1 MRKLL
6 YCIFIVLPFLCSC
19 IGDDCSTC
27 VEMAYETR
35 VTLKISN
42 TSSLTKSTSPEL
54 DINNIAFF
62 VFNADGSL
70 NTVKKFTVSMPSSS
84 SQNFSLN
91 ISSDAKSIYAIA
103 NCSDILT
110 PNPTSLIA
118 SQINSSAD
126 IYSLFSKLA
135 VNHNEIV
142 DGQNLILVGS
152 TNSIALI
159 GSNPYQYQASI
170 TMKPIVS
177 KFSITAETSGTPSDF
192 ATSIYYIKTFVLNAR
207 DSASLFDTN
216 LIDFKYMHGF
226 YQSFWN
232 GTDFSAESIS
242 PIINSNLYSQTF
254 SINNSSPIVFYIPQ
268 NDTTIGSGYK
278 TIAVLEVG
286 YKMISIDGTEE
297 RFKRF
302 FSVSL
307 NPPINSKLSVSR
319 GKNYNITFKLSG
331 RYFGALSPLSSMMA
345 PFSPIPQK
353 NTKGLEYVTQ
363 DKYSSINVSN
373 WQ

>member
-27 VEMAYETR
+27 VEMAYDTR

-42 TSSLTKSTSPEL
+42 TNSLSKSSNPEL

-70 NTVKKFTVSMPSSS
+70 NTVKKFIVSMPSSS
-84 SQNFSLN
+84 SQNFNLN
-91 ISSDAKSIYAIA
+91 ISSDSKSIYAIA

-110 PNPTSLIA
+110 SNPSSFIGT
-118 SQINSSAD
+118 QINSSAD
-126 IYSLFSKLA
+126 LYVLFSKLA
-135 VNHNEIV
+135 VSHNEIF
-142 DGQNLILVGS
+142 DGQNLILTGY
-152 TNSIALI
+152 TNSISLI

-170 TMKPIVS
+170 TLKPIVS
-177 KFSITAETSGTPSDF
+177 KFSITVETSGTPPSDF
-192 ATSIYYIKTFVLNAR
+192 VTSIDYVKTFVLNAR

-216 LIDFKYMHGF
+216 LSNFKYMHGN

-232 GTDFSAESIS
+232 GTDFSAQSIS
-242 PIINSNLYSQTF
+242 PIIDSNLYSQTF
-254 SINNSSPIVFYIPQ
+254 SINNSSPIVFYISQ
-268 NDTTIGSGYK
+268 NNTTIGSGYR

-286 YKMISIDGTEE
+286 YKMISIDGNEE
-297 RFKRF
+297 RFTRF
-302 FSVSL
+302 FSVAL
-307 NPPINSKLSVSR
+307 IPPTNSSLSVAR
-319 GKNYNITFKLSG
+319 GKNYNISFKLSG

-363 DKYSSINVSN
+363 DKYSSINISN
-373 WQ
+373 W